1 MNQVAATLSE
11 EDLARWRLAQAR
23 MHAIERKPC
32 AFSAADVEQAY
43 LSLAR
48 LMGEICQR
56 YGIDDARNWVV
67 SGYTGLV
74 YYTD

>member
-1 MNQVAATLSE
+1 MVATLSE

-23 MHAIERKPC
+23 MHAIDRKPC
-32 AFSAADVEQAY
+32 AFSAAEVEQAY
-43 LSLAR
+43 VTLAR
-48 LMGEICQR
+48 LMGEICAR